1 MLYICFFLLITI
13 FFFFILSFFLQLMCF
28 RISLVLLLF
37 SFFCH
42 PLLHV
47 YTDLLA
53 VDCSCCL
60 IFGRQAWD
68 ALPFQGRAESL
79 WASVSMDW
87 KSCFFF
93 FFSGFIYLFLLW
105 IRKVVFQALFAFF
118 LFVANFTVLYY
129 YVWTTVWIH
138 CFHCTV

>member
-1 MLYICFFLLITI
+1 
-13 FFFFILSFFLQLMCF
+13 MCF

-60 IFGRQAWD
+60 IIRRQAWD
-68 ALPFQGRAESL
+68 ALPFQGRVESL

-93 FFSGFIYLFLLW
+93 RLYLPFF
-105 IRKVVFQALFAFF
+105 VV
-118 LFVANFTVLYY
+118 NFTVLCY